1 MNMIDLSLTQLLP
14 VEPVEIDL
22 SALLIRSTHNKN
34 PSLKKN
40 NDKLTCTPFFFC
52 FWNFFFVSFTKD
64 YHVVH
69 TSLKPTLLQQLHTD
83 ILPKMQL
90 VKYVLVCPI
99 REE

>member
-1 MNMIDLSLTQLLP
+1 MDLSLTQLLP

-52 FWNFFFVSFTKD
+52 FWNFFL
-64 YHVVH
+64 YHSQKIIMLCTQALNPH
-69 TSLKPTLLQQLHTD
+69 CYSSY